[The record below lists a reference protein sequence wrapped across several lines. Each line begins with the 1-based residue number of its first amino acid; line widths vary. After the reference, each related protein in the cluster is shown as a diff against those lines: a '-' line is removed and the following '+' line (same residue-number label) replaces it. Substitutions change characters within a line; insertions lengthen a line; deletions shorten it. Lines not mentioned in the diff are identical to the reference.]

1 MSEST
6 TVSSTPKKIQT
17 NSKAAPKDI
26 LAPPQP
32 AIYKRSLFTSN
43 SREQS
48 TQSKNNRNS
57 IETHSRNNQNS
68 IETHGKNNQNSI
80 ETHSKNNQNSIETHS
95 KNNQN
100 SIETHSKNNQ
110 RSTEN
115 SKEFNRRS
123 GAGGR
128 GSSSGTKS
136 YDKNGNVI
144 HGGYGSQV
152 GSGACRAEIILSTLA
167 LCIVAIIM

>member
-17 NSKAAPKDI
+17 NSKVAPKDI

-48 TQSKNNRNS
+48 TQSKNNQNS

-68 IETHGKNNQNSI
+68 IETH
-80 ETHSKNNQNSIETHS
+80 SKND
-95 KNNQN
+95 QN